1 MISFNVI
8 FFPKTLIC
16 FEKFLKTKNISESMN
31 WIINIVWRLK
41 EIFYIEWMFDVKRSQ
56 YFTLIILFQNNLF
69 QEQFCTA
76 WRVEYYQY
84 ESVYFRVVCVS
95 TYVIAHKQYTVLVI
109 VDWMYGVGC
118 DVIIYGCCH
127 NSDIFCHWKII
138 NFVFY
143 CTTLNAHQIV
153 LSQGIVDIKLYY

>member
-1 MISFNVI
+1 
-8 FFPKTLIC
+8 
-16 FEKFLKTKNISESMN
+16 MN

-143 CTTLNAHQIV
+143 CTTLNAQSDSFVAKYCRYKTVLLASNLIFLYSYYQI
-153 LSQGIVDIKLYY
+153 IKNYCRKLI